1 MEKLIREYIRQKME
15 NNPSKQ
21 DLARIAKAMEIL
33 ENMEDDGRYGKAFE
47 LLAATSKSTKKTVA
61 RQGKVDI
68 YFQFEG
74 GRKPAEVKTNGG
86 RIGNLYH
93 LRKPEN
99 AYIIYQMAFTT
110 RTYVK
115 KDGTLGG
122 GKNCQT
128 EPLIFKVSDFLQL
141 LTECKATKVIGHKGQ
156 NDSEIAIQGDSMK
169 LYKRLLDYPIVYSPE
184 NNYTADDFDGL
195 EI

>member
-1 MEKLIREYIRQKME
+1 MEKLVRAMIAKILAK
-15 NNPSKQ
+15 NPSKR
-21 DLARIAKAMEIL
+21 DMARIAKALEIL
-33 ENMEDDGRYGKAFE
+33 ENMEDDGRCGKAFE
-47 LLAATSKSTKKTVA
+47 ILSVSSNSTKKTVA
-61 RQGKVDI
+61 KQGKVDV
-68 YFQFEG
+68 YFNMNSK
-74 GRKPAEVKTNGG
+74 RCPAEVKTNGG

-110 RTYVK
+110 RTYIK

-141 LTECKATKVIGHKGQ
+141 LEDCKATKIIGHAGQ

-169 LYKRLLDYPIVYSPE
+169 LYKRLLDYPIIFDPDSH
-184 NNYTADDFDGL
+184 YTDDDFDGL